1 MNDQHS
7 NHETI
12 GNEAVTWLRPEF
24 HGREDELINLA
35 AGAALVGVTR
45 SAVSNWA
52 ARHRNFPKL
61 ALLTGLGE
69 RRVKWIPREEFLDFA
84 RLQLARD
91 RSGWRRARKDGKQ
104 RQPRRPSTQIQA
116 ERAAHYERQV
126 LRLKDLEKR
135 QADRLKSTQDA
146 LRDARAK
153 LREARRKL
161 TAELEAG
168 RRASGTT

>member
-7 NHETI
+7 NHETTS
-12 GNEAVTWLRPEF
+12 NEAVTWLRPEF
-24 HGREDELINLA
+24 QGREDELINLA

-52 ARHRNFPKL
+52 ARHRNFPKP
-61 ALLTGLGE
+61 ALLTGLGA
-69 RRVKWIPREEFLDFA
+69 RRVKWVPREEFLDFA
-84 RLQLARD
+84 RLQLAKD
-91 RSGWRRARKDGKQ
+91 RGSWQRARKDSQQ
-104 RQPRRPSTQIQA
+104 RQRRPSTQIHA

-135 QADRLKSTQDA
+135 QADRLRSTQDA

-161 TAELEAG
+161 AAELEAG
-168 RRASGTT
+168 RQASGTT